1 MGKLKALFNLKKYAF
16 DSGDEITT
24 FFIKQFGVKPKNLN
38 LYIQAFTH
46 KSKSADFNNER
57 LEYLGDTVISSI
69 VVTYLF
75 DKFPKKTEGELTVL
89 TSKLVNRKKLNEMGE
104 LLKLEKHIIAIKY
117 DYGYKNILGNTLEAI
132 IGAIYL
138 DQGFDKTKAALVK
151 GYLRNVDLEKID
163 EEETNFK
170 SVLVVWGQKTG
181 NKVVFKGKKLPE
193 TAKYKSTL
201 FINGKKINSTAK
213 ESKKEAEQQI
223 AEQALST
230 LLLRD

>member
-75 DKFPKKTEGELTVL
+75 DKFPKKTEGEHTVL